1 MVKTNGRLFT
11 FGCSLTRYHWPTW
24 ADILGQS
31 YKEFYNWANRGAGNR
46 QIFERF
52 SEFLSKTDLSVDDVI
67 VIQWTDFHRFDYHIW
82 DEEAHE
88 TWYPGGSLFAN
99 VEQDPMKGFV
109 VSKVWEE
116 ESYKMHSFNFIHAAV
131 SLARNTPCKIL
142 MTFSQDFRP
151 DLNMSYWK
159 NYKKILQNSYWI
171 EGDMYNWLCEL
182 HDGRLS
188 FSGAKP
194 GDLAEDKHM
203 DYHPTPIM
211 YYKWLKEKVSTKLGI
226 QIDLEFATK
235 MQNAVQKVERYQDIG
250 QAVLDAGYDTNKHY
264 VRGY

>member
-1 MVKTNGRLFT
+1 
-11 FGCSLTRYHWPTW
+11 
-24 ADILGQS
+24 
-31 YKEFYNWANRGAGNR
+31 
-46 QIFERF
+46 
-52 SEFLSKTDLSVDDVI
+52 
-67 VIQWTDFHRFDYHIW
+67 
-82 DEEAHE
+82 
-88 TWYPGGSLFAN
+88 
-99 VEQDPMKGFV
+99 
-109 VSKVWEE
+109 
-116 ESYKMHSFNFIHAAV
+116 
-131 SLARNTPCKIL
+131 